1 MRLLALLVLLS
12 AASHASAGSAAA
24 AGTTPQDQQT
34 AATPTQAAVVE
45 SVIVHGNHTTPTD
58 EVLAIAGAVTGQ
70 EATDSL
76 VADVKA
82 RLEKSGRFAGVD
94 VRRRFLSIDDPSRV
108 LIVIVVNERPG
119 VSEDDLMP
127 GPMKRVMASGMWL
140 PVLNYQEGYGFTY
153 GARFSFVDLLGPR
166 TRVSTP
172 LTWGGERQAQV
183 ELERTFTG
191 RAVARVVGGGGITRR
206 ENPFYELG
214 DTRETVWG
222 RVETAPRSWL
232 RGGAQARYASVSFG
246 EMNDEGLTTIG
257 ADVALDTRRDPA
269 FPRNATFVS
278 LGVERLA
285 FDQTALGDPEAGTG
299 SLAATRVA
307 LDARGY
313 LGLVRQ
319 TVLAVRAQSVTASR
333 ALPPFEQQ
341 LLGGMASLRGYD
353 VGSQVG
359 DNLAAMSA
367 ELLMPI
373 TSPLSLA
380 RLGVKVFADTGTVY
394 AAGASLGDQRFRW
407 GYGLGAFINA
417 TVFTLGVDVGWREGG
432 GTPNAHV
439 QLGVRLTR

>member
-1 MRLLALLVLLS
+1 MRLLALIVILS
-12 AASHASAGSAAA
+12 AASHASAGPAAA
-24 AGTTPQDQQT
+24 AGTTLPEPI
-34 AATPTQAAVVE
+34 AAPATQAAVVE

-58 EVLAIAGAVTGQ
+58 DVLAIAGAVTGQ

-127 GPMKRVMASGMWL
+127 GPMKQVMASGMWL

-246 EMNDEGLTTIG
+246 EMNDEALTTIG

-333 ALPPFEQQ
+333 ALPRFEQQ

-353 VGSQVG
+353 AGSQAG
-359 DNLAAMSA
+359 DNLAAMSG

-373 TSPLSLA
+373 TSPLNLA

-394 AAGASLGDQRFRW
+394 AAGASLADQRFRW

>member
-1 MRLLALLVLLS
+1 MKPLALLVIFS
-12 AASHASAGSAAA
+12 AASLAGAGVAMAAGTAPQGAQTGSAPAA
-24 AGTTPQDQQT
+24 AGL
-34 AATPTQAAVVE
+34 VE

-70 EATDSL
+70 EATDGL
-76 VADVKA
+76 LAEVTA
-82 RLEKSGRFAGVD
+82 RLEQSGRFAGVD

-108 LIVIVVNERPG
+108 LIVIVVNERAG
-119 VSEDDLMP
+119 ISDDDLTP

-183 ELERTFTG
+183 EVERTFSQ

-214 DTRETVWG
+214 DTRQTVWG

-232 RGGAQARYASVSFG
+232 RAGVQSRYSSVSFG
-246 EMNDEGLTTIG
+246 ELDGEGLSTIG

-269 FPRNATFVS
+269 LPRNATFVS
-278 LGVERLA
+278 LGIERLG
-285 FDQTALGDPEAGTG
+285 FDQSALGDPAAGSA

-333 ALPPFEQQ
+333 RVPPFEQQ

-353 VGSQVG
+353 VGSQAG
-359 DNLAAMSA
+359 DNLAAISA

-380 RLGVKVFADTGTVY
+380 RLGVKLFADTGTVY
-394 AAGASLGDQRFRW
+394 AAGTSLGDQRFRW
-407 GYGLGAFINA
+407 GYGAGAFINA

>member
-1 MRLLALLVLLS
+1 
-12 AASHASAGSAAA
+12 
-24 AGTTPQDQQT
+24 
-34 AATPTQAAVVE
+34 
-45 SVIVHGNHTTPTD
+45 
-58 EVLAIAGAVTGQ
+58 
-70 EATDSL
+70 
-76 VADVKA
+76 
-82 RLEKSGRFAGVD
+82 
-94 VRRRFLSIDDPSRV
+94 
-108 LIVIVVNERPG
+108 
-119 VSEDDLMP
+119 
-127 GPMKRVMASGMWL
+127 
-140 PVLNYQEGYGFTY
+140 
-153 GARFSFVDLLGPR
+153 
-166 TRVSTP
+166 

-183 ELERTFTG
+183 EVERTFDR

-206 ENPFYELG
+206 ENPFYVLG

-222 RVETAPRSWL
+222 RVETAPRPWL
-232 RGGAQARYASVSFG
+232 RGGAQARFASVSFG
-246 EMNDEGLTTIG
+246 EMAGEGLATMG
-257 ADVALDTRRDPA
+257 ADVVLDTRHDPA
-269 FPRNATFVS
+269 LPRNATFVS
-278 LGVERLA
+278 LSVERLA
-285 FDQTALGDPEAGTG
+285 FDQTALGDSAAGAG
-299 SLAATRVA
+299 SRSATRLA

-353 VGSQVG
+353 VGSQAG

-380 RLGVKVFADTGTVY
+380 RLGLKVFTDTGTVY
-394 AAGASLGDQRFRW
+394 AAGTTLGEQRFRW
-407 GYGLGAFINA
+407 GYGVGAFINA

>member
-12 AASHASAGSAAA
+12 AASHAFARPALA
-24 AGTTPQDQQT
+24 AGTTSEAAQT
-34 AATPTQAAVVE
+34 AAAPSQAAVVE

-58 EVLAIAGAVTGQ
+58 DVLALAGAVTGE
-70 EATDSL
+70 EASDAL
-76 VADVKA
+76 LAAVAT
-82 RLEKSGRFAGVD
+82 RLEQSGHFAGVD

-108 LIVIVVNERPG
+108 LIVIVVNERAG
-119 VSEDDLMP
+119 ISADDLTP
-127 GPMKRVMASGMWL
+127 GPMTRVMAGGMWL
-140 PVLNYQEGYGFTY
+140 PVLDYREGYGFTY

-183 ELERTFTG
+183 EVERTFS
-191 RAVARVVGGGGITRR
+191 RRSVARLVGGGGITRR

-214 DTRETVWG
+214 DTRQTVWG
-222 RVETAPRSWL
+222 RAESAPRTWL
-232 RGGAQARYASVSFG
+232 RAGAQARYSSVSFG
-246 EMNDEGLTTIG
+246 EIDGEGLSTIG
-257 ADVALDTRRDPA
+257 ADVTLDTRRDPA
-269 FPRNATFVS
+269 LPRNAAFVS
-278 LGVERLA
+278 LGVERLG
-285 FDQTALGDPEAGTG
+285 FDQAALGDPAAGAG
-299 SLAATRVA
+299 ARSATRVA

-319 TVLAVRAQSVTASR
+319 TVLAVRAQSVSASR
-333 ALPPFEQQ
+333 AVPPFEQQ

-380 RLGVKVFADTGTVY
+380 RLGVKLFADTGTVY
-394 AAGASLGDQRFRW
+394 AAGTALDDQRFRW
-407 GYGLGAFINA
+407 GYGLGAFVNA
-417 TVFTLGVDVGWREGG
+417 TVFTFGVDVGWREGG

>member
-1 MRLLALLVLLS
+1 
-12 AASHASAGSAAA
+12 
-24 AGTTPQDQQT
+24 
-34 AATPTQAAVVE
+34 
-45 SVIVHGNHTTPTD
+45 
-58 EVLAIAGAVTGQ
+58 
-70 EATDSL
+70 
-76 VADVKA
+76 
-82 RLEKSGRFAGVD
+82 
-94 VRRRFLSIDDPSRV
+94 
-108 LIVIVVNERPG
+108 
-119 VSEDDLMP
+119 
-127 GPMKRVMASGMWL
+127 MKRVMGSGMWL
-140 PVLNYQEGYGFTY
+140 PVLSYQEGYGFTY

-166 TRVSTP
+166 TRISTP

-183 ELERTFTG
+183 EVERTFDR

-214 DTRETVWG
+214 DTRQTVWG
-222 RVETAPRSWL
+222 RVESAPRRWL
-232 RGGAQARYASVSFG
+232 RAGAQTRYSSVSFG
-246 EMNDEGLTTIG
+246 ALDGEGLSTIG
-257 ADVALDTRRDPA
+257 ADVAIDTRRDPA
-269 FPRNATFVS
+269 LPRNATFVS
-278 LGVERLA
+278 LGVERLG
-285 FDQTALGDPEAGTG
+285 FDQAALGDPAAGTG
-299 SLAATRVA
+299 SRSATRVA

-353 VGSQVG
+353 VGSQAG

-380 RLGVKVFADTGTVY
+380 RLGLKVFADTGTAY
-394 AAGASLGDQRFRW
+394 AAGASLGEQRFRW
-407 GYGLGAFINA
+407 GYGAGAFINA

>member
-1 MRLLALLVLLS
+1 MRLFALLTLLS
-12 AASHASAGSAAA
+12 VALPAAA
-24 AGTTPQDQQT
+24 QP
-34 AATPTQAAVVE
+34 AAVVE

-58 EVLAIAGAVTGQ
+58 EVLAIAGALAGQ
-70 EATDSL
+70 PATDAL
-76 VADVKA
+76 LAETKA
-82 RLEKSGRFAGVD
+82 RLDGSGRFAGVD
-94 VRRRFLSIDDPSRV
+94 VRRRFLSIDDPSRA
-108 LIVIVVNERPG
+108 LIVIVIDERVG
-119 VSEDDLMP
+119 ISEEDLTP
-127 GPMKRVMASGMWL
+127 GPMKRVMGSGMWL
-140 PVLNYQEGYGFTY
+140 PVLSYQEGYGFTY
-153 GARFSFVDLLGPR
+153 GARFSFIDLLGPR

-172 LTWGGERQAQV
+172 LTWGGERQAQIEV
-183 ELERTFTG
+183 ERTFTR

-214 DTRETVWG
+214 DTRQTVWG

-232 RGGAQARYASVSFG
+232 RAGAQTRYSSVSFG
-246 EMNDEGLTTIG
+246 ELDGEGLSTIG

-269 FPRNATFVS
+269 LPRNAAFMS
-278 LGVERLA
+278 LGVERLG
-285 FDQTALGDPEAGTG
+285 FDRAALDGPEAGAG
-299 SLAATRVA
+299 SLSSTRVTV
-307 LDARGY
+307 DARGY

-341 LLGGMASLRGYD
+341 LLGGIASLRGYD
-353 VGSQVG
+353 VGSRAA

-367 ELLMPI
+367 ELLVPI

-380 RLGVKVFADTGTVY
+380 RLGVKLFADTGTVY
-394 AAGASLGDQRFRW
+394 AAGTPLGDQRFRW
-407 GYGLGAFINA
+407 GYGAGAFINA